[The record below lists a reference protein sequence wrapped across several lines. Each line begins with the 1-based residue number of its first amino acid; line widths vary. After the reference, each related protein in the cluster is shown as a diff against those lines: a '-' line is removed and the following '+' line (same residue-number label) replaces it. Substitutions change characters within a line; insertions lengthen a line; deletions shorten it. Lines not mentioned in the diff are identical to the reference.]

1 MPSRTTCGCTLSR
14 RWVVGYC
21 AAMNMVPLQ
30 MADDPLV
37 QFHRWFKQAQ
47 PVVRLPECMAL
58 ATADAAGKSSVRFVL
73 LKQADERGFVFYT
86 NARSPKGQDLRAR
99 PHASAAFYWDPI
111 GKQVR
116 LEGRVEEVSAAEADE
131 YWSTRARPKQLG
143 TLASEQSAPLA
154 NRAAL
159 VARWKALRKK
169 FRGRA
174 IPRPTEW
181 TGYRIVPRSIEFW
194 TRRPARLHVRE
205 LFVRTR
211 SGWKRTLLQ
220 P

>member
-1 MPSRTTCGCTLSR
+1 
-14 RWVVGYC
+14 
-21 AAMNMVPLQ
+21 
-30 MADDPLV
+30 MAGDPLV
-37 QFHRWFKQAQ
+37 QFHRWFEQAR

-73 LKQADERGFVFYT
+73 VRRADPHGFVFYT
-86 NARSPKGQDLRAR
+86 NARSPKGQHLRAK
-99 PHASAAFYWDPI
+99 PHAAAAFYWDPI

-116 LEGRVEEVSAAEADE
+116 LEGRVEEVSAAEADR

-143 TLASEQSAPLA
+143 ALASVQSAPLSS
-154 NRAAL
+154 RAEL
-159 VARWKALRKK
+159 VARWKALGKE
-169 FRGRA
+169 FHGRT
-174 IPRPTEW
+174 IPRPAEW

-211 SGWKRTLLQ
+211 TGWKRQLLQ

>member
-1 MPSRTTCGCTLSR
+1 
-14 RWVVGYC
+14 
-21 AAMNMVPLQ
+21 
-30 MADDPLV
+30 
-37 QFHRWFKQAQ
+37 
-47 PVVRLPECMAL
+47 MAL

-73 LKQADERGFVFYT
+73 VRRADPHGFVFYT
-86 NARSPKGQDLRAR
+86 NARSPKGQHLRAK
-99 PHASAAFYWDPI
+99 PHAAAAFYWDPI

-116 LEGRVEEVSAAEADE
+116 LEGRVEEVSAAEADR

-143 TLASEQSAPLA
+143 ALASVQSAPLSS
-154 NRAAL
+154 RAEL
-159 VARWKALRKK
+159 VARWKALGKE
-169 FRGRA
+169 FHGRT
-174 IPRPTEW
+174 IPRPAEW

-211 SGWKRTLLQ
+211 TGWKRQLLQ